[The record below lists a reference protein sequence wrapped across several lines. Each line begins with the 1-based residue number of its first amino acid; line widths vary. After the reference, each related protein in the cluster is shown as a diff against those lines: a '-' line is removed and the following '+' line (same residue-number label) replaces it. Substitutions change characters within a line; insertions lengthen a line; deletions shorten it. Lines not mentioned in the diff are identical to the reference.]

1 MFGKHVTNEMNHPL
15 RRKTKMKKFFIA
27 MLAVL
32 FVAGAAYAGAPT
44 MDFSG
49 MVNTRG
55 QYFSNDNGVTK
66 DAGNY
71 MIYDMEFDADLNIK
85 PTDKTAVFLN
95 FEIHDQSWITS
106 PKDSGSYPGV
116 SATTGTIVDGNG
128 DDQTVVTGVKQGG
141 ADDQI
146 AFKRLYGTYKW
157 DSGANVQFG
166 ILTGGAWAYDFGDNA
181 NGEWRVKYTHPMP
194 FGPLIFVLQK
204 IYESGEAAT
213 SDYDAEADDSDL
225 YAIATVTKV
234 GDIFVKPLFVYVP
247 VGHIE
252 ADEETDQTSV
262 IFDLGVNGSLGAIGF
277 ETEFVYQSVTWST
290 DFPAKDYNVMGFY
303 ANVWTNLDAMKV
315 GGQLA
320 YGSWDDDAMTGFG
333 FGEDYCPTIGGADAF
348 PIGSDNGKGLSEY
361 NAVTLL
367 QAYLDYGLSDEMDL
381 GGSFT
386 YWMSNEKD
394 TAWEKA
400 TGYELD
406 VTFAYKLADNA
417 KYSVGLAQGQIS
429 FDEGDDPDAFT
440 RLYHKIQVNF

>member
-32 FVAGAAYAGAPT
+32 FVAGAAYAAAPA

-49 MVNTRG
+49 MINTRG
-55 QYFSNDNGVTK
+55 QYFSNDDGVTK

-95 FEIHDQSWITS
+95 FEIHDESWLT
-106 PKDSGSYPGV
+106 PAGDS
-116 SATTGTIVDGNG
+116 DGKSG
-128 DDQTVVTGVKQGG
+128 
-141 ADDQI
+141 DDQI
-146 AFKRLYGTYKW
+146 AFKRAYGTYKW

-181 NGEWRVKYTHPMP
+181 NGAYRVKFTY
-194 FGPLIFVLQK
+194 PLAGGIPLVFLVEK
-204 IYESGEAAT
+204 VIESGKAAT

-225 YAIATVTKV
+225 YAAATVIKT
-234 GDIFVKPLFVYVP
+234 GDIFIKPLFIYVP
-247 VGHIE
+247 VGHLE
-252 ADEETDQTSV
+252 ADEETDQTTV
-262 IFDLGVNGSLGAIGF
+262 AFDLGVNGDLGAIGF
-277 ETEFVYQSVTWST
+277 ETEFVYKSVTWSM
-290 DFPAKDYNVMGFY
+290 DSDPEDYSLMGFY
-303 ANVWTNLDAMKV
+303 VNVWTNMDALKI

-320 YGSWDDDAMTGFG
+320 YGSWDEDAGQGFG
-333 FGEDYCPTIGGADAF
+333 FGEDYCPTIGGADQF

-361 NAVTLL
+361 NAATLL
-367 QAYLDYGLSDEMDL
+367 QVYADYGLSEEMSL
-381 GGSFT
+381 GGSLT

-394 TAWEKA
+394 TVWEKA
-400 TGYELD
+400 TGYEVD
-406 VTFAYKLADNA
+406 VTFAYKLTDNA

-429 FDEGDDPDAFT
+429 PDDDAFEDPDAFT